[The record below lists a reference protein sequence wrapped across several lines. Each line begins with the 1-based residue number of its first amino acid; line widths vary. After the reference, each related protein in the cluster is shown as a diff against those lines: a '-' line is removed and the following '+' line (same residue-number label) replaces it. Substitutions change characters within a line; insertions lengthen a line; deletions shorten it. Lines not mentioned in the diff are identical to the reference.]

1 MTPYLPNNYP
11 HAPQFPHGLRIPQ
24 NPLDRGRP
32 MKLVRP
38 LVLGAHGQ
46 VGEALCRLCQSQGIP
61 VLGLGRAQAPLDNL
75 VSLRDTLTLHIQ
87 AFEPAQIIN
96 AAAYTAVDRAET
108 EPDLAHR
115 INAQAVGLIGEIAA
129 AYGIPVVHYSTDYV
143 FDGRKPVGQAYL
155 PDDVVNPESVYGQ
168 SKRAGEVLLL
178 NSEAQ
183 ALVLRTSWVFS
194 SHGANF
200 LKTMLRLAQERNALK
215 VVADQ
220 HGAPTSAA
228 FIVRSTL
235 QILTQWPLPAQPQQ
249 NAKAPDSSSEP
260 ARRVQ
265 PQNGQGRL
273 YHLTASG
280 HTTWHGFASALIA
293 QARALRPDIPWKILA
308 DTQIQPITSAEY
320 NTSAVRPHNS
330 LLDCSATE
338 RDFGITRSGWEQQMQ
353 EVLEILL

>member
-1 MTPYLPNNYP
+1 
-11 HAPQFPHGLRIPQ
+11 
-24 NPLDRGRP
+24 
-32 MKLVRP
+32 MKPVRP
-38 LVLGAHGQ
+38 LILGAHGQ

-61 VLGLGRAQAPLDNL
+61 VLGLGRVQVPLDDL
-75 VSLRDTLTLHIQ
+75 VTLRDALTAHIH

-96 AAAYTAVDRAET
+96 AAAYTAVDRAES
-108 EPDLAHR
+108 EPDLAHLV
-115 INAQAVGLIGEIAA
+115 NAQAVGLIGEIAA
-129 AYGIPVVHYSTDYV
+129 AHHVPVVHYSTDYV
-143 FDGRKPVGQAYL
+143 FDGHKPAGQAYL
-155 PDDVVNPESVYGQ
+155 PDDAVNPESVYGR
-168 SKRAGEVLLL
+168 SKRAGEVLLQ
-178 NSEAQ
+178 NSGAQ

-228 FIVRSTL
+228 FIARSTL
-235 QILTQWPLPAQPQQ
+235 QILAQWPLPGQPQQ

-260 ARRVQ
+260 VSRVQ

-280 HTTWHGFASALIA
+280 RTTWHGFACALLA

-308 DTQIQPITSAEY
+308 DTQIQPITTAEY
-320 NTSAVRPHNS
+320 NAPAARPHNS
-330 LLDCSATE
+330 LLNCSATE
-338 RDFGITRSGWEQQMQ
+338 RDFGIIRNGWEQQMQ